1 MVVCMRANGTPARTN
16 GRPTLRLK
24 TEEFDK
30 LAAAVIGAPTNKELA
45 DRLGVGEVHLS
56 QLRNHRVGVGEK
68 FIAAC
73 KTEMPNVTFEQLFE
87 VVESGAAGDAA

>member
-1 MVVCMRANGTPARTN
+1 MRANGKPARASR
-16 GRPTLRLK
+16 RPALRLR
-24 TEEFDK
+24 TDEFDK

-56 QLRNHRVGVGEK
+56 QLRNHRCGPGEA

-73 KTEMPNVTFEQLFE
+73 KIAMPNVTFEQLFE
-87 VVESGAAGDAA
+87 IVEPVSAGGAA

>member
-1 MVVCMRANGTPARTN
+1 MVIRMRANGTPTRAS

-24 TEEFDK
+24 TDEFDK

-45 DRLGVGEVHLS
+45 ERLGIGEVHLS
-56 QLRNHRVGVGEK
+56 QLRNHRVSVGEK

-73 KTEMPNVTFEQLFE
+73 KVAMPNVTFEQLFE
-87 VVESGAAGDAA
+87 VAEPVAQGDAA

>member
-1 MVVCMRANGTPARTN
+1 MRANGTPARPT

-30 LAAAVIGAPTNKELA
+30 LASAVIGAPTNKELA
-45 DRLGVGEVHLS
+45 KRLGIDEAHLS
-56 QLRNHRVGVGEK
+56 QLRRGRRSVGEK

-73 KTEMPNVTFEQLFE
+73 KVAMPNVTFEQIFAIE
-87 VVESGAAGDAA
+87 PAASDAA

>member
-1 MVVCMRANGTPARTN
+1 MVVRMKANGTPARAS

-45 DRLGVGEVHLS
+45 DRLGIGEVHLS

-73 KTEMPNVTFEQLFE
+73 KTEMPNVTFEQLFDI
-87 VVESGAAGDAA
+87 VESDTASDAA

>member
-1 MVVCMRANGTPARTN
+1 MFICMRANGTPARAS

-30 LAAAVIGAPTNKELA
+30 LAAAVIGSSTNKELA
-45 DRLGVGEVHLS
+45 ERLGVGEVHLS
-56 QLRNHRVGVGEK
+56 QLRNHRVSVGEK

-73 KTEMPNVTFEQLFE
+73 KVAMPNVTFEQLFE
-87 VVESGAAGDAA
+87 IVEPVAAGDAA

>member
-1 MVVCMRANGTPARTN
+1 MVICMRANGTPAKQS

-24 TEEFDK
+24 TAEFDK

-45 DRLGVGEVHLS
+45 ERLGIGEVHLS

-73 KTEMPNVTFEQLFE
+73 QTEMPNVTFEQLFE
-87 VVESGAAGDAA
+87 IVGTTATSDAA

>member
-1 MVVCMRANGTPARTN
+1 MRANGTPARAS
-16 GRPTLRLK
+16 GRPTLRLR
-24 TEEFDK
+24 TDEFDK
-30 LAAAVIGAPTNKELA
+30 LAAAVIGASSNRELA
-45 DRLGVGEVHLS
+45 ERLGIGEVHLS

-87 VVESGAAGDAA
+87 VVESSAAGSDAA